1 MDTSHTLL
9 LHDLPPRMVTGS
21 YGAVLHADGSAR
33 VCVGCFSCWVR
44 TPGVCAQPDQWS
56 HMGRSIAAC
65 DRLWIVSRCLYGGPG
80 PEVKALLDRSIPYMH
95 PDFAIRGGEMHHK
108 MRLDH
113 HPDLRVLFYG
123 DITQAERET
132 AGRWVRA
139 LARNLDFPLER
150 VAFYLSAAE
159 LEGEL

>member
-1 MDTSHTLL
+1 M
-9 LHDLPPRMVTGS
+9 
-21 YGAVLHADGSAR
+21 
-33 VCVGCFSCWVR
+33 CVGCFSCWVR

-132 AGRWVRA
+132 AGAGPAPWPGTWTSRWSGSPFIYLR
-139 LARNLDFPLER
+139 RNWRE
-150 VAFYLSAAE
+150 SC
-159 LEGEL
+159 EGSTDQRQPQAPGQRLPPCCRDGA